1 MIIGKFLLGF
11 QALSS
16 DPVAY
21 EPQRTLS
28 ICWRFLDSFLNA
40 SFKRLIPIWDI
51 FPQDTLVRR
60 KTCWNFISAN
70 YFQGVI
76 LLPLIFFI

>member
-21 EPQRTLS
+21 EPQRTA
-28 ICWRFLDSFLNA
+28 LDLLTLP
-40 SFKRLIPIWDI
+40 RLI
-51 FPQDTLVRR
+51 FE
-60 KTCWNFISAN
+60 CEF
-70 YFQGVI
+70 
-76 LLPLIFFI
+76 